1 MQRCLLV
8 LMYLHSQALVPF
20 QNILNSEGWSHGSGP
35 VDAGF
40 RDRWVL
46 VSPEVVAELLKSILR
61 SESAGCRSHDA
72 TVPGGVDK
80 GEYRY
85 FLEGRFPSQIRT
97 D

>member
-1 MQRCLLV
+1 MPLGP
-8 LMYLHSQALVPF
+8 HVPP
-20 QNILNSEGWSHGSGP
+20 LPGSGPLSEHLEFRGWSHGSGP

-46 VSPEVVAELLKSILR
+46 VFPEVVAELLKSILR

-80 GEYRY
+80 GECRY
-85 FLEGRFPSQIRT
+85 FLEWRFPSQIRT